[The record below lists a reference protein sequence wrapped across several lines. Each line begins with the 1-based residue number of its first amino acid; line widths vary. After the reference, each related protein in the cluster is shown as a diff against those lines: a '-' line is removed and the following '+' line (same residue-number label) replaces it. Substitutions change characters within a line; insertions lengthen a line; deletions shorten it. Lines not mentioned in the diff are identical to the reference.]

1 MNIRRFKEADAEAVS
16 AVVIKTIRISNV
28 KDYPAESME
37 EWVKIMQPQ
46 NILERA
52 GWTHFYV
59 VEDNDTIIGCGAI
72 GPYWGKE
79 DESGLFTIFVL
90 PEYQGKGVGR
100 LIMETLE
107 KDEYFLRAKRIEIP
121 SSITG
126 CQFYRKFGYDYK
138 NGIAELDEENLYRLE
153 KFRDIGK
160 YGIKKIDRND
170 IPECVK
176 VIKESFMTVAA
187 EFGFTAENAPR
198 FVAFS
203 TTDEKLF
210 SQLDN
215 EHRPMYAYFS
225 EDGKIIG
232 YYSLQ
237 KLENNECELNN
248 LCVLPNY
255 RHNNI
260 GSKLF
265 SHACEKAKAMG
276 CVKMVFGIVEENVK
290 LRKWYEKNGAV
301 HVGTKKF
308 DFFPFTCGYME
319 KSL

>member
-1 MNIRRFKEADAEAVS
+1 MNIRRFEAKDADAVS
-16 AVVIKTIRISNV
+16 ALVIKTLRISNV
-28 KDYPAESME
+28 KDYPAELME
-37 EWVKIMQPQ
+37 EIVKSQQPE

-52 GWTHFYV
+52 SWTHFYV
-59 VEDNDTIIGCGAI
+59 VEDGDKIIGCGSI
-72 GPYWGKE
+72 GPFWGKE

-153 KFRDIGK
+153 KFRDVSRF
-160 YGIKKIDRND
+160 GIKEICRND
-170 IPECVK
+170 IPECVN
-176 VIKESFMTVAA
+176 IIRESFMTVAD
-187 EFGFTAENAPR
+187 EFGFTVENAPR
-198 FVAFS
+198 FVAFA
-203 TTDEKLF
+203 TTDEKLLA
-210 SQLDN
+210 QLDS
-215 EHRPMYAYFS
+215 EHRQMYAYYS
-225 EDGKIIG
+225 EDGKIIV
-232 YYSLQ
+232 YYSLLR
-237 KLENNECELNN
+237 LENNECELNN
-248 LCVLPNY
+248 LCVLPDY
-255 RHNNI
+255 RHKAL
-260 GSKLF
+260 GTKLF
-265 SHACEKAKAMG
+265 SHACAKAAAME
-276 CVKMVFGIVEENVK
+276 CTKLVFSIVEENVK

-319 KSL
+319 KLL

>member
-1 MNIRRFKEADAEAVS
+1 MNIRRFETADAEAVS
-16 AVVIKTIRISNV
+16 ALVIKTIRISNT
-28 KDYPAESME
+28 KDYPAELME
-37 EWVKIMQPQ
+37 ELVKSQQPQ

-59 VEDNDTIIGCGAI
+59 VEDSGQIIGCGSI
-72 GPYWGKE
+72 GAFWGKE

-90 PEYQGKGVGR
+90 PEWQGKGVGR

-138 NGIAELDEENLYRLE
+138 DGIEELDEERLYRLE
-153 KFRDIGK
+153 KFRVPSILT
-160 YGIKKIDRND
+160 IKAIARND
-170 IPECVK
+170 IPECTE
-176 VIKESFMTVAA
+176 VIRTSFMTVAD

-198 FVAFS
+198 FVAFA
-203 TTDEKLF
+203 TTDEKLY
-210 SQLDN
+210 SQFDN
-215 EHRPMYAYFS
+215 EHRPMYGYFS
-225 EDGKIIG
+225 ENGRIIG
-232 YYSLQ
+232 YYSLLL
-237 KLENNECELNN
+237 LENNECELNN
-248 LCVLPNY
+248 LCVLPEH

-260 GSKLF
+260 GGKLF
-265 SHACEKAKAMG
+265 ADACAKGKDKGCEKL
-276 CVKMVFGIVEENVK
+276 VFSIVEENLK
-290 LRKWYEKNGAV
+290 LRKWYEKQGAV
-301 HVGTKKF
+301 HTDTKKF

>member
-28 KDYPAESME
+28 KDYPAELME
-37 EWVKIMQPQ
+37 ELVKSQQPQ

-52 GWTHFYV
+52 SWTHFYV
-59 VEDNDTIIGCGAI
+59 VEDGDIIIGCGSI
-72 GPYWGKE
+72 GPFWGKE

-121 SSITG
+121 SSITS

-138 NGIAELDEENLYRLE
+138 NGIAELDEERLYRLE
-153 KFRDIGK
+153 KFRDVSRF
-160 YGIKKIDRND
+160 GIKEISRND
-170 IPECVK
+170 IPECVN
-176 VIKESFMTVAA
+176 VIRESFMTVAD
-187 EFGFTAENAPR
+187 EFGFTVENAPR
-198 FVAFS
+198 FVAFA
-203 TTDEKLF
+203 TTEKKLLAQID
-210 SQLDN
+210 S
-215 EHRPMYAYFS
+215 EHRQMYAYYS

-232 YYSLQ
+232 YCSLLR
-237 KLENNECELNN
+237 LENNECELNN
-248 LCVLPNY
+248 LCVLPDY
-255 RHNNI
+255 RHKAL
-260 GSKLF
+260 GTKLF
-265 SHACEKAKAMG
+265 SHACAKAAAME
-276 CVKMVFGIVEENVK
+276 CTKLVFSIVEENVK

-319 KSL
+319 KLL

>member
-1 MNIRRFKEADAEAVS
+1 
-16 AVVIKTIRISNV
+16 
-28 KDYPAESME
+28 
-37 EWVKIMQPQ
+37 
-46 NILERA
+46 
-52 GWTHFYV
+52 
-59 VEDNDTIIGCGAI
+59 
-72 GPYWGKE
+72 
-79 DESGLFTIFVL
+79 
-90 PEYQGKGVGR
+90 
-100 LIMETLE
+100 METLE

-290 LRKWYEKNGAV
+290 LRKWYEKNGTV